1 MWWLVNVSGF
11 FVCLFVSILLPF
23 LAFQNW
29 ISHVNSMKF
38 VLEGVSKVVKVVMM
52 SQFLG
57 INSSTPVVLSSKRRD
72 NIEIT

>member
-1 MWWLVNVSGF
+1 M
-11 FVCLFVSILLPF
+11 
-23 LAFQNW
+23 
-29 ISHVNSMKF
+29 NSMKF